1 MGVLFET
8 ILSTPQ
14 RRTEEALY
22 CAGHGYCDN
31 KIDMA
36 QMRFCP
42 QCGQQLISHTIE
54 GRERPH
60 CAPEKG
66 GCGFIDFGNYSLG
79 VGGIVIK
86 NDAAAILL
94 IQRNQ
99 EPNRGYWTLPGGFV
113 ENNETADAAVVRE
126 VKEET
131 GVHCAVIGLVGFRNR
146 PDPNVNTS
154 YAVFL
159 LRIIGGQPIQGAT
172 DEIIQ
177 AGFYTLAQVQT
188 MEQLTPLSRELATA
202 ALTDR
207 LCILH
212 AVTVPG
218 LHGRPPVTLFMRN
231 GE

>member
-1 MGVLFET
+1 
-8 ILSTPQ
+8 
-14 RRTEEALY
+14 
-22 CAGHGYCDN
+22 
-31 KIDMA
+31 MA
-36 QMRFCP
+36 QMKFCP
-42 QCGQQLISHTIE
+42 QCGHQLTSHIIE
-54 GRERPH
+54 ERERPH
-60 CAPEKG
+60 CAPERG
-66 GCGFIDFGNYSLG
+66 GCGFIDFGQYSLG
-79 VGGIVIK
+79 VGGIVMK
-86 NDAAAILL
+86 SDPAAILL

-113 ENNETADAAVVRE
+113 ESNETAEAAVVRE
-126 VKEET
+126 VEEET
-131 GVHCAVIGLVGFRNR
+131 GLRCAIVGLVGFRNR
-146 PDPNVNTS
+146 PDPDVNTS

-159 LRIIGGQPIQGAT
+159 LRMIGEQLIQGPT

-177 AGFYTLAQVQT
+177 GGFYTLAQVQS

-218 LHGRPPVTLFMRN
+218 LHGRPPVTLFMGN

>member
-1 MGVLFET
+1 
-8 ILSTPQ
+8 
-14 RRTEEALY
+14 
-22 CAGHGYCDN
+22 
-31 KIDMA
+31 MA

-42 QCGQQLISHTIE
+42 QCGRRLVAHPLE

-60 CAPEKG
+60 CAPEQG
-66 GCGFIDFGNYSLG
+66 GCGFIDFGHYSLG
-79 VGGIVIK
+79 AGGIVMK
-86 NDAAAILL
+86 SDAAAILL

-113 ENNETADAAVVRE
+113 ESNETADAAVVRE

-131 GVHCAVIGLVGFRNR
+131 GLHCAVVGLVGFRNR
-146 PDPNVNTS
+146 PDPDVNTS

-159 LRIIGGQPIQGAT
+159 LRRIGGQLIQGPT

-177 AGFYTLAQVQT
+177 GGFYTLDQVLT
-188 MEQLTPLSRELATA
+188 MDRLTPLSRELATA
-202 ALTDR
+202 ALTGR

-218 LHGRPPVTLFMRN
+218 LEGRPPVILFMGN